1 MTKKILIIGSTGKL
15 GKLLLN
21 YCKKNNISIDAIAS
35 YKNNKLQVKQQS
47 LLNIKHGF
55 CLSINQEKVKFK
67 NFLKSRKFKIV
78 YFLDYGALSLNY
90 LDSIINNNSNT
101 QLCIA
106 NKEMIIAGGKLL
118 IDKINN
124 SGNKLVPLDSEHFS
138 MVNSNINNYEI
149 DKVFITASGG
159 PFYFKKNINLNKVSL
174 KQVLKHPKW
183 DMGKNNSIDSSNF
196 VNKILEILEL
206 SIIFNID
213 IKKIDFLVSKNAYV
227 HSIVIYKNSTVII
240 NCFDNNMLIPMVS
253 PLIKLFGSKKIKS
266 TESKYF
272 NISNFQLE
280 IMNDKRFKIRKY
292 LNKIKN
298 FTHLERIYFLLLNNK
313 AHSMY
318 LNDKLNYND
327 IINFIFKNMHKKQF
341 LNHNLNSFNN
351 IISLIN
357 GIKSK
362 HEIN

>member
-15 GKLLLN
+15 GKLLVN
-21 YCKKNNISIDAIAS
+21 YCKNNNIHIDAVTS
-35 YKNNKLQVKQQS
+35 YRNYKLQINQQS
-47 LLNIKHGF
+47 ELNIENGF
-55 CLSINQEKVKFK
+55 CLSQKVEIIKFK
-67 NFLKSRKFKIV
+67 NFIKKQKFKVV

-90 LDSIINNNSNT
+90 INTIIKNNSNT

-118 IDKINN
+118 IDKIYS

-138 MVNSNINNYEI
+138 MVNANTLNDEI
-149 DKVFITASGG
+149 DKVYITASGG
-159 PFYFKKNINLNKVSL
+159 PFYFKKKVNLDHVSL
-174 KQVLKHPKW
+174 RQVLNHPKW

-196 VNKILEILEL
+196 INKVLEILEL

-213 IKKIDFLVSKNAYV
+213 INKIDFLVSKNAYV
-227 HSIVIYKNSTVII
+227 HSMIIYKNSTVLI

-253 PLIKLFGSKKIKS
+253 PLIEIFNSKKIKPIA
-266 TESKYF
+266 SKNF

-280 IMNDKRFKIRKY
+280 IMSDKRFKIKKY
-292 LNKIKN
+292 FKRIKEFN
-298 FTHLERIYFLLLNNK
+298 HLERIYFLILNNK
-313 AHSMY
+313 AHSLY
-318 LNDKLNYND
+318 LNKKLNYNK
-327 IINFIFKNMHKKQF
+327 ILNFIFKNMPNKKYTNIK
-341 LNHNLNSFNN
+341 LKSFIN

-362 HEIN
+362 YEIN